1 MLRRLCSLLRDKRMA
16 YTYPLQLNFKLI
28 ALAPRISVRDASGQ
42 SIFYVQQK
50 VMALKEH
57 VRVFANEQLQQQ
69 LYEIRADRIL
79 DFSARYYFRDMEGRE
94 LGSIKHRGMRSIWKA
109 TYEIYAPGASE
120 PTYKLTEDNPWVK
133 VGDALLS
140 DIPVIG
146 MLTGYFL
153 HPTYTLSHLQTGS
166 PVLRLRKQP
175 AFFES
180 SFSIEKLDEGLE
192 GEEEIRLLLAILMA
206 VQLERSRG

>member
-1 MLRRLCSLLRDKRMA
+1 MNIQ
-16 YTYPLQLNFKLI
+16 YPLQLNFKLI
-28 ALAPRISVRDASGQ
+28 ALAPRIFVRDANGQ

-57 VRVFANEQLQQQ
+57 VRVFSNEQMQQQ
-69 LYEIRADRIL
+69 VYEIKADRML
-79 DFSARYYFRDMEGRE
+79 DFSARYYFRDMNGRE
-94 LGSIKHRGMRSIWKA
+94 VGSIKHRGMRSIWNA

-120 PTYKLTEDNPWVK
+120 PTYKMTEDNPWVK
-133 VGDALLS
+133 VLDSVVS

-146 MLTGYFL
+146 MVTGYVL
-153 HPTYTLSHLQTGS
+153 NPTYTVYHLATDT
-166 PVLRLRKQP
+166 PVLKLKKEP

-180 SFSIEKLDEGLE
+180 SFSITKEDERLA
-192 GEEEIRLLLAILMA
+192 GEHEERVLLGVLMA

>member
-1 MLRRLCSLLRDKRMA
+1 MSYA
-16 YTYPLQLNFKLI
+16 YPIQLNFKLI
-28 ALAPRISVRDASGQ
+28 ALAPRIFVRDAGGQ

-57 VRVFANEQLQQQ
+57 VRVFSNEQMQQQ

-79 DFSARYYFRDMEGRE
+79 DFSARYYFRDMSGGE
-94 LGSIKHRGMRSIWKA
+94 LGSIKHRGMRSIWSA
-109 TYEIYAPGASE
+109 TYEIFNPGAGE
-120 PTYKLTEDNPWVK
+120 PTYQLKEDNPWVK

-140 DIPVIG
+140 DIPVVG

-153 HPTYTLSHLQTGS
+153 HPTYTVTHLATGT
-166 PVLRLRKQP
+166 PVLRLKKQP

-180 SFSIEKLDEGLE
+180 SFTIEKLDDRLQ
-192 GEEEIRLLLAILMA
+192 GEHETRLLLAVLMA